1 MSALVRKEIR
11 ALLPAWISTLALA
24 IVPMWIYSFGAL
36 SLRHG
41 NLLWATEDVTLAS
54 NCFAGLAGI
63 ALALMP
69 FGHEFTSKT
78 FAFLIS
84 QPVSRERIWRVKS
97 ILLAIAMLISLA
109 VFLLSASLCLRQM
122 CGGEFT
128 KDGWPQLK
136 EMLQAGP
143 VIVLLAYSG
152 GLWTT
157 VLFRTIPG
165 ALGITIVAPFAVL
178 MVESWIVGKI
188 APRYVGFLS
197 AWSLIA
203 YAIAGIVFARWYFL
217 RAQDVPYGSRI
228 VSLPSGQT
236 SAWRVLTTFRRSH
249 KFVALLQKELQ
260 LQQVSFFIALFLL
273 LTHVGSLLLREF
285 IPHQTKSA
293 LWMVI
298 DNAWILW
305 LALPLFVGSMAVA
318 EERRLGTLDD
328 LLTQPVSRRGK
339 FAVKLIV
346 TFALALFFG
355 AVMPWA
361 VEKFFH
367 IPRVSAVDL
376 MHDAGL
382 ADLVKMTLWIAACA
396 FFASAATRN
405 SIEAICL
412 GAVTVPLVVGLMNA
426 FVGYYSTFLTEIA
439 EIIVLP
445 TVFWL
450 AWRNFSRSQIRLPD
464 IAITLATL
472 VTTVVTGWGVAS
484 FSWNRGWE
492 YFMRL
497 EPEHGAPVL
506 HATDRVKIASSAFG
520 PIALLPDGR
529 IWMATYNY
537 HWRAVS
543 KSSKRD
549 EVLSA
554 VTVTNAGFVLGIWQ
568 DFAVG
573 PAIYAIKADGTLW
586 QLTDVTFLNRT
597 RFHANELNPP
607 KQIGTDSDW
616 ASLNGGRNYILALK
630 RDGSLWGLG
639 ANDFGQLGPGP
650 KTATRIP
657 RRLWPGLAW
666 SRVLT
671 ADYQCLGFKKD
682 GTSWEWGGLN
692 SYETYLADVFP
703 PFEPQPSVFEGTNW
717 TSYFASF
724 PVHFARR
731 DDGTLWSF
739 IPDKTL
745 NVIKSP
751 WTIFGQTITMEKG
764 LHRLGTASDWR
775 LLTARHPMAALMED
789 GTWLVH
795 DGSCVG
801 RQRSEGVKVS
811 RYTDWIT
818 VSSDFDISKSEIIGI
833 AADGTISSWMSLD
846 WYPYDIGPSHRPT
859 WSTNIFATR

>member
-1 MSALVRKEIR
+1 MNALIRKEIR
-11 ALLPAWISTLALA
+11 AVLPAWVATLLLA
-24 IVPMWIYSFGAL
+24 ILPMWLYAVNAAGFLLGAKTARPEIGAVSGYCFGL
-36 SLRHG
+36 S
-41 NLLWATEDVTLAS
+41 AV
-54 NCFAGLAGI
+54 
-63 ALALMP
+63 ALALLP
-69 FGHEFTSKT
+69 FGHEFTART
-78 FAFLIS
+78 FSMLLS
-84 QPVSRERIWRVKS
+84 QPVPRQRMWLVKALS
-97 ILLAIAMLISLA
+97 LGVAIILNLAIY
-109 VFLLSASLCLRQM
+109 LLSLYIVLRWFY
-122 CGGEFT
+122 GADFSI
-128 KDGWPQLK
+128 KGWSELRD
-136 EMLQAGP
+136 MLQAAP
-143 VIVLLAYSG
+143 MIALIAYSG

-157 VLFRTIPG
+157 VLFRTVLG
-165 ALGITIVAPFAVL
+165 ALGITIVAPLAVL
-178 MVESWIVGKI
+178 MLEGWIGGKI
-188 APRYVGFLS
+188 GPHYDDVLLP
-197 AWSLIA
+197 WSMIA
-203 YAIAGIVFARWYFL
+203 YGIAGIIFARWYFL
-217 RAQDVPYGSRI
+217 RAQDVPWGSRT

-236 SAWRVLTTFRRSH
+236 SVWRVLSTFRRSH
-249 KFVALLQKELQ
+249 KYVALLQKELQ
-260 LQQVSFFIALFLL
+260 LQQVSFFIALLL
-273 LTHVGSLLLREF
+273 LLAHLGSLLIREF
-285 IPHQTKSA
+285 IPHQTRSA

-328 LLTQPVSRRGK
+328 LLTQPVSRCGK

-361 VEKFFH
+361 IEKIFH
-367 IPRVSAVDL
+367 IPRVLAFDL
-376 MHDAGL
+376 MHDATL
-382 ADLVKMTLWIAACA
+382 ADLAKMTLWIVSCA
-396 FFASAATRN
+396 FFASAAMRG

-412 GAVTVPLVVGLMNA
+412 GAVAVPLVVVLMNA
-426 FVGYYSTFLTEIA
+426 LAGYYSAYVAEIA
-439 EIIVLP
+439 GILVLLSAL
-445 TVFWL
+445 WL
-450 AWRNFSRSQIRLPD
+450 AWRNFSCSQIRLPD
-464 IAITLATL
+464 IAITLATV

-484 FSWNRGWE
+484 FTWNRGWE
-492 YFMRL
+492 YFLRL

-543 KSSKRD
+543 KKPKSD

-554 VTVTNAGFVLGIWQ
+554 VTVSNARFLPGTWK
-568 DFAVG
+568 DFSVG
-573 PAIYAIKADGTLW
+573 PVLYAIKADGTLW
-586 QLTDVTFLNRT
+586 QLTYVKFLNRT

-607 KQIGTDSDW
+607 KQIGSDTDW
-616 ASLNGGRNYILALK
+616 ASLSGGRNYILALK
-630 RDGSLWGLG
+630 RDGSLWGCG

-650 KTATRIP
+650 KKGTQILKP
-657 RRLWPGLAW
+657 IWPGSSW

-692 SYETYLADVFP
+692 RNETSLKADFP

-724 PVHFARR
+724 PIHFATR
-731 DDGTLWSF
+731 DDGTLWSS
-739 IPDKTL
+739 IPDKSL
-745 NVIKSP
+745 NVIKAP
-751 WTIFGQTITMEKG
+751 WTIFGQPVTIEQG

-775 LLTARHPMAALMED
+775 LLTARHPMSALKTD

-801 RQRSEGVKVS
+801 RPRSEGVKVS

-833 AADGTISSWMSLD
+833 AADGTISSWMALD

-859 WSTNIFATR
+859 WSTNIFAAR